1 MVAEAPRVLVV
12 DDDPSQLDL
21 LNMRLSNGGFA
32 PVLLED
38 AQSAID
44 TLDRAEQAFDAVITD
59 VKMSGMDGISLCE
72 RIAANH
78 PELPVIVMTAHSS
91 VESAVAALRAKAFD
105 FLEKPLDTSG
115 LFATLQ
121 AAVRHRAARQP
132 LAKIEL
138 PAAPEA
144 STGPRL
150 GIIGTS
156 PVFRELLE
164 LVDRVAPMDTSV
176 LVVGESGTG
185 KELVA
190 RALHAGSRRSG
201 GPFVAIN
208 CAAVPD
214 TLLEAELFGHVKGAF
229 TDARTDRPGL
239 FEQARGGTLFLDE
252 IGEMPLHLQPKLLR
266 ALQERVVRPI
276 GSLREIRTDVRVLA
290 ASNKDLALLVRE
302 SKFREDL
309 YYRINVIELRVPPLR
324 ERGTDVL
331 QCAQTFLES
340 LAAAAGRKIT
350 GITPEAAER
359 LLAYEWPGNVREL
372 QNTIERAVAF
382 ARHEKITVD
391 DLPEAIQRYRP
402 TSAQTTTGPTQDLR
416 SLEEVERAHIER
428 VLQATKGNKTLAAQ
442 ILGVDRRT
450 LYRKNDRFEGKAPP
464 RGS

>member
-1 MVAEAPRVLVV
+1 MDVETPRVLVV
-12 DDDPSQLDL
+12 DDDPSQRDL
-21 LNMRLSNGGFA
+21 LGVRLSSGGFE

-44 TLDRAEQAFDAVITD
+44 TLESGERTFDAVLTD
-59 VKMSGMDGISLCE
+59 VKMTGMDGISLCE
-72 RIAANH
+72 RIVANH
-78 PELPVIVMTAHSS
+78 PDLPVIVMTAHSS

-105 FLEKPLDTSG
+105 FLEKPLDIGG
-115 LFATLQ
+115 LMASLQ
-121 AAVRHRAARQP
+121 AAVRYRTARQP
-132 LAKIEL
+132 LARIEL
-138 PAAPEA
+138 LAPPESKGPKPA
-144 STGPRL
+144 
-150 GIIGTS
+150 IVGTS
-156 PVFRELLE
+156 PVFRELMD

-176 LVVGESGTG
+176 LIVGESGTG

-190 RALHAGSRRSG
+190 RALHAGSKRNA

-229 TDARTDRPGL
+229 TDARSDRPGL

-276 GSLREIRTDVRVLA
+276 GSLREIRTDVRVVA

-302 SKFREDL
+302 NKFREDL
-309 YYRINVIELRVPPLR
+309 YYRINVIELRVPALR

-331 QCAQTFLES
+331 QCAEVFLES
-340 LAAAAGRKIT
+340 LSASAGRNIT

-359 LLAYEWPGNVREL
+359 LLAYDWPGNVREL

-391 DLPEAIQRYRP
+391 DLPASIQRYRP
-402 TSAQTTTGPTQDLR
+402 TSAQSASGGNQDLR

-450 LYRKNDRFEGKAPP
+450 LYRKNDRFESKIPP